1 MPRIDRSGDDRGEQD
16 AAALLETAEGV
27 APGRIMRRQARAG
40 DGDQS
45 TPLGQAGQSRRHVTQ
60 GGVGDT
66 SLDMGPSREGRVH
79 QDDGGDH
86 RSVEV
91 VVDVGG
97 VEPAD
102 RGGRKQATE
111 QFGAP
116 VAQLVERQFGA
127 REFGE
132 DGEQPG
138 AGRRFEHKVA
148 GSEPRGARGDPGERD
163 RRRELLKR
171 LAFLRSPRLAGQEPC
186 DLADHGQLSG

>member
-1 MPRIDRSGDDRGEQD
+1 MPRIDRSIDGGGEQD

-27 APGRIMRRQARAG
+27 APGRVVGGQTRAG

-45 TPLGQAGQSRRHVTQ
+45 TPVGQARQSRRHVTQ
-60 GGVGDT
+60 GGVGDPA
-66 SLDMGPSREGRVH
+66 LDMGPGREGRVH

-86 RSVEV
+86 RGVEV

-111 QFGAP
+111 QLGAP
-116 VAQLVERQFGA
+116 VAQFVERQLGA
-127 REFGE
+127 RDLGE

-138 AGRRFEHKVA
+138 AGRRFEHKVS
-148 GSEPRGARGDPGERD
+148 GSEPRGARGDPGERG
-163 RRRELLKR
+163 RCRELLER
-171 LAFLRSPRLAGQEPC
+171 LAFLRPPRLAGQEPG